1 MTVIPYLRRA
11 QAATYIKSRWGIPG
25 SHAYLHKLASI
36 GGGPEFHRAGRW
48 PLYREADLDAW
59 AQSRITGPVR
69 KASDC
74 ADKPMA

>member
-1 MTVIPYLRRA
+1 MTGIPYLRRA
-11 QAATYIKSRWGIPG
+11 QAATYIKSRWGIPC

-36 GGGPEFHRAGRW
+36 GGGPEFRRAGRW

-59 AQSRITGPVR
+59 ALSRITGPLR

-74 ADKPMA
+74 TEQCKQ